1 MAEWFRQRYHSAMLS
16 IQEYAERAGISSQAV
31 RKRILTGRLPARKVG
46 REWVIADDVD
56 TPRPQRPGRKL
67 STATFDEL
75 AAYLDGDTAGL
86 HPDRL
91 RRARERASLIT
102 RLGLPQIAEY
112 ARRPDLH
119 VRRFRAGD
127 ADVAELRIDPRLA
140 LTGIS
145 HPDAEV
151 YGASVD
157 AYVSSA
163 TLDDIELFHMLDPAS
178 RREANVVLRAQD
190 PPPRTRRLH
199 IIADLL
205 DDHRARSTAEAERL
219 LDQLIEERGR

>member
-1 MAEWFRQRYHSAMLS
+1 MLS
-16 IQEYAERAGISSQAV
+16 IQEYAERAGISPQAV

-46 REWVIADDVD
+46 RGWVLADDVD

-75 AAYLDGDTAGL
+75 AAYLDGEKAGL

-102 RLGLPQIAEY
+102 RHGLPQIAEY

-119 VRRFRAGD
+119 VHRFRAGD
-127 ADVAELRIDPRLA
+127 ADVAELRIDPRLE

-163 TLDDIELFHMLDPAS
+163 TFDDIEMFHMLDPAS
-178 RREANVVLRAQD
+178 RREANVVLRVQD
-190 PPPRTRRLH
+190 PPPRVRRLH
-199 IIADLL
+199 VIADLL
-205 DDHRARSTAEAERL
+205 DDHHARSTTEAERL
-219 LDQLIEERGR
+219 LDQLIQERGR